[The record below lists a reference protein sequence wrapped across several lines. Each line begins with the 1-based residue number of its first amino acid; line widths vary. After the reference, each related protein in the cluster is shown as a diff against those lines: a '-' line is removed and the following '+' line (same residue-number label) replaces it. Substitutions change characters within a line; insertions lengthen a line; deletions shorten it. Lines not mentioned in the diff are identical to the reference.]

1 MRVWRTLAAMAILV
15 GVADVSGARA
25 FDTSALRT
33 GDDLGVV
40 SGRSLEGQSVSVPV
54 VGAPCVLLFGFSRA
68 AGADSQRWG
77 DALAKDA
84 PGLPVYSVIELE
96 SVPRPLR
103 RMVEASIRAAMPGP
117 ARKQTIVLMKD
128 EALWRERLGV
138 GDPLRAYVL
147 LLDRE
152 GRIAWESSG
161 SYSAQGTSA
170 LLTRLRTLR

>member
-1 MRVWRTLAAMAILV
+1 
-15 GVADVSGARA
+15 
-25 FDTSALRT
+25 
-33 GDDLGVV
+33 
-40 SGRSLEGQSVSVPV
+40 
-54 VGAPCVLLFGFSRA
+54 
-68 AGADSQRWG
+68 
-77 DALAKDA
+77 
-84 PGLPVYSVIELE
+84 
-96 SVPRPLR
+96 
-103 RMVEASIRAAMPGP
+103 VEASIRAAMPGP